1 MHGLK
6 TKRGPGH
13 ETIGANLRAMNA
25 EQITR
30 FTELEQSYGRV
41 IDLTPGMTSLI
52 RTLAC
57 VEVEEELL
65 QAFCNEHGTC
75 YQVTGKSGDVYSRAR
90 PEWQQLK
97 EARMRKQALVA
108 RLEMKL
114 GSANESEE
122 DVEAY
127 FG

>member
-1 MHGLK
+1 M
-6 TKRGPGH
+6 T
-13 ETIGANLRAMNA
+13 T
-25 EQITR
+25 EQVTR
-30 FTELEQSYGRV
+30 FTELQAAYGRV
-41 IDLTPGMTSLI
+41 IDLTPGMESLL

-57 VEVEEELL
+57 VEVEEETL
-65 QAFCNEHGTC
+65 QDYCNEHGTC
-75 YQVTGKSGDVYSRAR
+75 YQVIGKSGDTYSRAR

-114 GSANESEE
+114 SSANEAEE
-122 DVEAY
+122 DVEQF

>member
-1 MHGLK
+1 
-6 TKRGPGH
+6 
-13 ETIGANLRAMNA
+13 MNGDQTA
-25 EQITR
+25 RYI
-30 FTELEQSYGRV
+30 ELEQAYGRV
-41 IDLTPGMTSLI
+41 IDLTPGMQSLI

-57 VEVEEELL
+57 VEVEEETL

-122 DVEAY
+122 DVESY

>member
-1 MHGLK
+1 MQMLC
-6 TKRGPGH
+6 TLQR
-13 ETIGANLRAMNA
+13 MNA

-30 FTELEQSYGRV
+30 YTELEQTYGRV
-41 IDLTPGMTSLI
+41 MDLTPGMQSLI

-57 VEVEEELL
+57 VEVEEETL

-75 YQVTGKSGDVYSRAR
+75 YMVTGKSGDVYSRAR

-114 GSANESEE
+114 GSANETEE
-122 DVEAY
+122 NVEQY

>member
-1 MHGLK
+1 MGERLPHDTNGPNLHGM
-6 TKRGPGH
+6 T
-13 ETIGANLRAMNA
+13 T
-25 EQITR
+25 EQLTR
-30 FTELEQSYGRV
+30 FHELQSAYGRV
-41 IDLTPGMTSLI
+41 IDLTPGMESLL

-57 VEVEEELL
+57 VEVEEETL
-65 QAFCNEHGTC
+65 QDFCNQNGTC

-114 GSANESEE
+114 SSANEAEE
-122 DVEAY
+122 DVEQF
-127 FG
+127 FGK

>member
-1 MHGLK
+1 MNGNQTARYLK
-6 TKRGPGH
+6 
-13 ETIGANLRAMNA
+13 
-25 EQITR
+25 
-30 FTELEQSYGRV
+30 LEQAYGKV
-41 IDLTPGMTSLI
+41 IDLTPGMVSLI

-57 VEVEEELL
+57 VEVEEEML
-65 QAFCNEHGTC
+65 QDYCNSNGTC
-75 YQVTGKSGDVYSRAR
+75 YEVIGKSGDTYSRAR

-114 GSANESEE
+114 GSASETEE